1 MKPSRETEIKLS
13 VRDRRKAA
21 KRLAELGFQVVR
33 KRHWESNFVFD
44 FPDRRLRKARSLLRL
59 RSAAGEHLLTFKG
72 PPQSSRRY
80 ARRTEIETRVEDG
93 ALLHEVLKKL
103 GLKPVFVYEK
113 FRTVYA
119 AGRKTGHHETPHAAY
134 DETPIGDYLELEGPE
149 NWIDRVATQLGYAPP
164 DYITNTYLDLYNQWC
179 RQEGRKAAN
188 MVFRQRAPSARPSR
202 VPNGK

>member
-33 KRHWESNFVFD
+33 KRHWESNLVFD
-44 FPDRRLRKARSLLRL
+44 FPNRRLRRARSLLRL
-59 RSAAGEHLLTFKG
+59 RCAAGEYLLTFKG
-72 PPQSSRRY
+72 PPLGTRRY
-80 ARRTEIETRVEDG
+80 ARRAEIETRVEDG
-93 ALLHEVLKKL
+93 ALLNEVLKKL

-119 AGRKTGHHETPHAAY
+119 AGRKRGHHETPHAAY

-149 NWIDRVATQLGYAPP
+149 RWIDRVAGQLGYSPP
-164 DYITNTYLDLYNQWC
+164 DYITNTYLDLYNQRC
-179 RQEGRKAAN
+179 RQEGRKAVN
-188 MVFRQRAPSARPSR
+188 MVFRRRTRSARRPR
-202 VPNGK
+202 LPNGK